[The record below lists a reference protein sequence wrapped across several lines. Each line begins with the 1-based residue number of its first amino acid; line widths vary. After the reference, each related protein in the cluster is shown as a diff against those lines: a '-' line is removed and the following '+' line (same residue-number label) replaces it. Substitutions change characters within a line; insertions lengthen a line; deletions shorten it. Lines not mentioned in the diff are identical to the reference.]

1 MPLHFD
7 SVTMLPERQ
16 VHLVL
21 SGEPGDSVTIQRSS
35 NLTNWVALTNLTNP
49 TGTLEVTD
57 ETATNGLRW
66 FYRAT
71 SP

>member
-57 ETATNGLRW
+57 ETATNAPQRY
-66 FYRAT
+66 YRAT